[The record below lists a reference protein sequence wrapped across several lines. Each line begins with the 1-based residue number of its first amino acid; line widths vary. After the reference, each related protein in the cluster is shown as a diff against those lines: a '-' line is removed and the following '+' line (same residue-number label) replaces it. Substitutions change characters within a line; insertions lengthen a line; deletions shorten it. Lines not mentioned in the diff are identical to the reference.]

1 MYNILDKVLDTNL
14 TELEKISLIEQL
26 HREDIEHS
34 PYELNKLV
42 NKAIETNNLSVLGYC
57 LSKSNDLKLENIF
70 LQCVKEGFVKGIQ
83 LIAYQMNLSDHE
95 QKNELIESSFL
106 LATHNENYKD
116 IFNFLIK
123 KGGSYYFQDNLLFK
137 TVFRSERLDIL
148 EYLIKSNLGSED
160 FKERKNNIIT
170 ILGLENK
177 NHIVNDWINS
187 EVKVVNFT
195 QRQPLKT
202 VMHKKI

>member
-1 MYNILDKVLDTNL
+1 MYNILDKILDTNL

-70 LQCVKEGFVKGIQ
+70 LQCVREGFVKGIQ
-83 LIAYQMNLSDHE
+83 LVAYQMNLTEHAN
-95 QKNELIESSFL
+95 KNDLIESSFL
-106 LATHNENYKD
+106 LAVNNENYKD
-116 IFNFLIK
+116 IFSFLIK
-123 KGGSYYFQDNLLFK
+123 KGGNYYFQDNLLFK
-137 TVFRSERLDIL
+137 TAFKNERLDVL
-148 EYLIKSNLGSED
+148 EYLIKSNLGNED
-160 FKERKNNIIT
+160 FKERKNSIIT

-177 NHIVNDWINS
+177 NHIVNEWINS
-187 EVKVVNFT
+187 EVKVVHFP
-195 QRQPLKT
+195 QKQPLKT